1 MMIIGVMRIS
11 LFFLFLFI
19 SILFWSLFLL
29 KDIRIGKICL
39 LIVSFYIVLYVFLF
53 IKKFDMFVEI
63 FKKDVCLFEEV

>member
-19 SILFWSLFLL
+19 SILFWLLFLL
-29 KDIRIGKICL
+29 KDIYIEKICL

-53 IKKFDMFVEI
+53 IKKFDIFIEI
-63 FKKDVCLFEEV
+63 FKKDVCY

>member
-63 FKKDVCLFEEV
+63 FKKDVCY

>member
-1 MMIIGVMRIS
+1 MMIIGVMRIL

-53 IKKFDMFVEI
+53 IKKFDMFIEI
-63 FKKDVCLFEEV
+63 FKKDVCY

>member
-1 MMIIGVMRIS
+1 MMIIGVMRIL

-29 KDIRIGKICL
+29 KDIYIEKICL

-53 IKKFDMFVEI
+53 IKKFDMFIEI
-63 FKKDVCLFEEV
+63 FKKDVCY

>member
-53 IKKFDMFVEI
+53 IKRFDMFIEI
-63 FKKDVCLFEEV
+63 FKKDVCY

>member
-29 KDIRIGKICL
+29 KDIYIGKICL

-53 IKKFDMFVEI
+53 IKKFDMFI
-63 FKKDVCLFEEV
+63 

>member
-39 LIVSFYIVLYVFLF
+39 LIVSFYIVLYVFMF
-53 IKKFDMFVEI
+53 IKKFDMFIEI
-63 FKKDVCLFEEV
+63 FKKDVCY

>member
-1 MMIIGVMRIS
+1 MMIIGVMRIL

-63 FKKDVCLFEEV
+63 FKKDVCY

>member
-53 IKKFDMFVEI
+53 IKKFDMFIEI
-63 FKKDVCLFEEV
+63 FKKDVCY

>member
-19 SILFWSLFLL
+19 SILFWLLFLL
-29 KDIRIGKICL
+29 EDIYIEKICL

-53 IKKFDMFVEI
+53 IKKFDMFIEI
-63 FKKDVCLFEEV
+63 FKKDVCY

>member
-1 MMIIGVMRIS
+1 MMIIGVMRIL

-19 SILFWSLFLL
+19 SILFWLLFLL
-29 KDIRIGKICL
+29 EDIRIGKICL

-63 FKKDVCLFEEV
+63 FKKDVCYLL

>member
-29 KDIRIGKICL
+29 KDIRFGKICL

-53 IKKFDMFVEI
+53 IKKFDMFIEI
-63 FKKDVCLFEEV
+63 FKKDVCY

>member
-19 SILFWSLFLL
+19 SILFWLLFLL

-63 FKKDVCLFEEV
+63 FKKDVCYLL

>member
-19 SILFWSLFLL
+19 SILFWLLFLL
-29 KDIRIGKICL
+29 KDIYIEKICL

-63 FKKDVCLFEEV
+63 FKKDVCY